1 MLSPIAPMNYRHE
14 YHAGNFADVVKHLAL
29 VAILL
34 HLKKKDAPFAVI
46 DTHAGR
52 GLYRLSG
59 EKAARTGEAEGG
71 IARLAELSGGPPAL
85 ETYLDLVRSSGT
97 GFYPGSPLI
106 AAKLL
111 RPSDRLVAIEKHPE
125 EFAALKATLAPYAKA
140 RAVEADGYA
149 RLKAL
154 LPPPE
159 RRGLVLID
167 PPYEKESE
175 FADAAHVVSEM
186 MRRFATGIAL
196 VWFPLKSPR
205 DADAFTGEVLAA
217 GVKKLLRVDIETGPR
232 AEAERLSAAGIAVVN
247 PPYGF
252 AGEMRASLDRVAPLL
267 GRKAGAPAQV
277 RLDWIAG
284 EE

>member
-1 MLSPIAPMNYRHE
+1 MLSPVAPPMNYRHE

-52 GLYRLSG
+52 GLYRLRG
-59 EKAARTGEAEGG
+59 EKASRTGEAEGG
-71 IARLAELSGGPPAL
+71 VARLAGLSGGPPAL
-85 ETYLDLVRSSGT
+85 ETYLELVRSSGAD
-97 GFYPGSPLI
+97 FYPGSPLI

-125 EFAALKATLAPYAKA
+125 EFAALKAALAPYAKA

-167 PPYEKESE
+167 PPFEDPAE
-175 FADAAHVVSEM
+175 FSQLANGFAAAYRKWPTGIYMLWYPIKDRAGADGLARRLAELKAASVLRCEM
-186 MRRFATGIAL
+186 MMA
-196 VWFPLKSPR
+196 P
-205 DADAFTGEVLAA
+205 
-217 GVKKLLRVDIETGPR
+217 PR
-232 AEAERLSAAGIAVVN
+232 AHAALAGSGLIVVN
-247 PPYGF
+247 PPHTLE
-252 AGEMRASLDRVAPLL
+252 ADLRIVLAAIAPVLSPAAS
-267 GRKAGAPAQV
+267 V
-277 RLDWIAG
+277 RLDRLARRG
-284 EE
+284 M

>member
-1 MLSPIAPMNYRHE
+1 MNYRHE

-46 DTHAGR
+46 DTHAGA
-52 GLYRLSG
+52 GLYRLGG

-71 IARLAELSGGPPAL
+71 IARLAALHGGPPAL
-85 ETYLDLVRSSGT
+85 KTYLDLARGAGANS
-97 GFYPGSPLI
+97 YPGSPLI

-125 EFAALKATLAPYAKA
+125 EFAALKTALAPYAKA

-167 PPYEKESE
+167 PPYERESE
-175 FADAAHVVSEM
+175 FAETAGAVAEM

-196 VWFPLKSPR
+196 VWFPLKSAH
-205 DADAFTGEVLAA
+205 DADAFSGEILAA
-217 GVKKLLRVDIETGPR
+217 GVRKLLRVDIKTASR
-232 AEAERLSAAGIAVVN
+232 ATDGRLNAAGLAVVN
-247 PPYGF
+247 PPFGF
-252 AGEMRASLDRVAPLL
+252 EDEMRAALDCVAPNL
-267 GRKAGAPAQV
+267 GKAPGARADV
-277 RLDWIAG
+277 RVEWIAG
-284 EE
+284 QE

>member
-1 MLSPIAPMNYRHE
+1 MLSPVAPPMNYRHE

-52 GLYRLSG
+52 GLYRLRG
-59 EKAARTGEAEGG
+59 EKASRTGEAEGG
-71 IARLAELSGGPPAL
+71 VARLAGLSGGPPAL
-85 ETYLDLVRSSGT
+85 ETYLELVRSSGAD
-97 GFYPGSPLI
+97 FYPGSPLI

-125 EFAALKATLAPYAKA
+125 EFAALKAALAPYAKA

-167 PPYEKESE
+167 PPYEQMSE
-175 FADAAHVVSEM
+175 FADAARAVAEM
-186 MRRFATGIAL
+186 TRRFATGMAL
-196 VWFPLKSPR
+196 VWFPLKSPH

-217 GVKKLLRVDIETGPR
+217 GVKKLLRVDIETASG
-232 AEAERLSAAGIAVVN
+232 AADRLNAAGIAVVN

-252 AGEMRASLDRVAPLL
+252 AAEMRASLDLIAPLL
-267 GRKAGAPAQV
+267 GRNAGTRAQA
-277 RLDWIAG
+277 RLDWLAG
-284 EE
+284 QE